1 MSNPWSQ
8 AYEDLRKPYLEGKM
22 AKKDYDGDGKVESG
36 KDEWMGSRDK
46 AIKKDMGK
54 KVAKEH
60 HQKDADGKVIEHE
73 DTTPS
78 SVEEEQITE
87 LSKKTLGGYVKKAS
101 KETRGNMVATQHG
114 SGIPKKARDIKLKQV
129 NKRLKGMEKAGAKMA
144 KEENVDEM
152 ITLTK
157 GDYASRNVAGSAYSN
172 AAKKKFDSKIYKA
185 GGGLGSNF
193 LPLANSHEPEGP
205 AIEEAKVDAGKSPET
220 KEKERNI
227 RKFGVG
233 HNVSGHGKLR
243 RSLHRMNRGDKK
255 IKGDKSAWTEM
266 ESMQYE
272 PEGDVIDEKMEKDV
286 KSMRYGDGE
295 KEQAARLKKLAKKR
309 GMPMSKMKDHPQ
321 FKKEEKEPPRMQKGA
336 MAYDGPNKARSL
348 AADRVLAKTK
358 AKRDKTVKKES
369 FSDWRSEFVW
379 EDGDSV
385 KKI

>member
-8 AYEDLRKPYLEGKM
+8 AYEDLRKPYYEGKM
-22 AKKDYDGDGKVESG
+22 AKKDYDGDGKIETG
-36 KDEWMGSRDK
+36 TQEYMGSRDK
-46 AIKKDMGK
+46 AIKKAMGK
-54 KVAKEH
+54 KIAKEH
-60 HQKDADGKVIEHE
+60 HQKDKDGNTIPHE

-78 SVEEEQITE
+78 SVEEENINE
-87 LSKKTLGGYVKKAS
+87 LSNKTLGGYIKKAS

-114 SGIPKKARDIKLKQV
+114 SGISKKGKDIKLKQV

-144 KEENVDEM
+144 KEEIV
-152 ITLTK
+152 LTK
-157 GDYASRNVAGSAYSN
+157 GDYASRNVPTSAYAIAQSKN
-172 AAKKKFDSKIYKA
+172 FDENIYKA
-185 GGGLGSNF
+185 GAGLDSNF
-193 LPLANSHEPEGP
+193 LP
-205 AIEEAKVDAGKSPET
+205 
-220 KEKERNI
+220 
-227 RKFGVG
+227 
-233 HNVSGHGKLR
+233 
-243 RSLHRMNRGDKK
+243 
-255 IKGDKSAWTEM
+255 
-266 ESMQYE
+266 
-272 PEGDVIDEKMEKDV
+272 IDEKMHEV

-358 AKRDKTVKKES
+358 AKREKMIKKES

-385 KKI
+385 KKT

>member
-8 AYEDLRKPYLEGKM
+8 AYEELRKPYLEGKM
-22 AKKDYDGDGKVESG
+22 AKKDYDGDGKIESG
-36 KDEWMGSRDK
+36 TDEYMGSRDK
-46 AIKKDMGK
+46 AIKKAMGK
-54 KVAKEH
+54 KIAKEH
-60 HQKDADGKVIEHE
+60 HQKDKDGNTIPHE

-78 SVEEEQITE
+78 SVEEENINE
-87 LSKKTLGGYVKKAS
+87 LSNKTLGGYIKKAS

-114 SGIPKKARDIKLKQV
+114 SGISKKGQDIKLKQV

-144 KEENVDEM
+144 KEEIV
-152 ITLTK
+152 LTR
-157 GDYASRNVAGSAYSN
+157 GDYASRNVPTSAY
-172 AAKKKFDSKIYKA
+172 AIAKSKNFDENIYKA
-185 GGGLGSNF
+185 GAGLDSDF
-193 LPLANSHEPEGP
+193 LP
-205 AIEEAKVDAGKSPET
+205 IE
-220 KEKERNI
+220 
-227 RKFGVG
+227 
-233 HNVSGHGKLR
+233 
-243 RSLHRMNRGDKK
+243 
-255 IKGDKSAWTEM
+255 
-266 ESMQYE
+266 
-272 PEGDVIDEKMEKDV
+272 EKMEKDV

-358 AKRDKTVKKES
+358 AKREKMVKKES

-385 KKI
+385 KKT

>member
-1 MSNPWSQ
+1 
-8 AYEDLRKPYLEGKM
+8 M

-36 KDEWMGSRDK
+36 TDEYMGSKDK
-46 AIKKDMGK
+46 AIKKAMGK

-193 LPLANSHEPEGP
+193 LPLANSHEPEG
-205 AIEEAKVDAGKSPET
+205 
-220 KEKERNI
+220 
-227 RKFGVG
+227 
-233 HNVSGHGKLR
+233 
-243 RSLHRMNRGDKK
+243 
-255 IKGDKSAWTEM
+255 
-266 ESMQYE
+266 
-272 PEGDVIDEKMEKDV
+272 DVIDEKMEKDV

>member
-1 MSNPWSQ
+1 
-8 AYEDLRKPYLEGKM
+8 
-22 AKKDYDGDGKVESG
+22 
-36 KDEWMGSRDK
+36 
-46 AIKKDMGK
+46 MGK

-193 LPLANSHEPEGP
+193 LPLANSHEPEG
-205 AIEEAKVDAGKSPET
+205 
-220 KEKERNI
+220 
-227 RKFGVG
+227 
-233 HNVSGHGKLR
+233 
-243 RSLHRMNRGDKK
+243 
-255 IKGDKSAWTEM
+255 
-266 ESMQYE
+266 
-272 PEGDVIDEKMEKDV
+272 DVIDEKMEKDV

>member
-22 AKKDYDGDGKVESG
+22 AKKDYDGDGKIESG
-36 KDEWMGSRDK
+36 TDEYMGSRDK
-46 AIKKDMGK
+46 AIKKAMGK
-54 KVAKEH
+54 KIAKEH

-73 DTTPS
+73 VEDTTPA
-78 SVEEEQITE
+78 SVEEENINE
-87 LSKKTLGGYVKKAS
+87 LSNKTLGGYIKKAS

-114 SGIPKKARDIKLKQV
+114 SGIPKKAKDIKLKQV

-157 GDYASRNVAGSAYSN
+157 GDYASRNVVGSAYN
-172 AAKKKFDSKIYKA
+172 TAKSKGFDKKIYKA
-185 GGGLGSNF
+185 GGGLGANF
-193 LPLANSHEPEGP
+193 LPLANSH
-205 AIEEAKVDAGKSPET
+205 
-220 KEKERNI
+220 
-227 RKFGVG
+227 
-233 HNVSGHGKLR
+233 
-243 RSLHRMNRGDKK
+243 
-255 IKGDKSAWTEM
+255 
-266 ESMQYE
+266 E

-358 AKRDKTVKKES
+358 AKREKMVKKES

-385 KKI
+385 KKT

>member
-36 KDEWMGSRDK
+36 TDEYMGSKDK
-46 AIKKDMGK
+46 AIKKAMGK

-193 LPLANSHEPEGP
+193 LPLANSHEPEGDT
-205 AIEEAKVDAGKSPET
+205 IEEKKKDLPTTKMYRKAGNLSRDALSKGLDSKEGSKAQDRSSKIVST
-220 KEKERNI
+220 ISTAKEKER
-227 RKFGVG
+227 F
-233 HNVSGHGKLR
+233 
-243 RSLHRMNRGDKK
+243 
-255 IKGDKSAWTEM
+255 
-266 ESMQYE
+266 
-272 PEGDVIDEKMEKDV
+272 
-286 KSMRYGDGE
+286 
-295 KEQAARLKKLAKKR
+295 
-309 GMPMSKMKDHPQ
+309 SKMKTPAAQ
-321 FKKEEKEPPRMQKGA
+321 LRNEGKKKMI
-336 MAYDGPNKARSL
+336 
-348 AADRVLAKTK
+348 
-358 AKRDKTVKKES
+358 KKES

>member
-22 AKKDYDGDGKVESG
+22 AKKDYDGDGKIESG
-36 KDEWMGSRDK
+36 TDEYMGSKDK
-46 AIKKDMGK
+46 AIKKAMGK

-193 LPLANSHEPEGP
+193 LPLANSHEPEGDV
-205 AIEEAKVDAGKSPET
+205 IEAKVDAGKSPET

>member
-8 AYEDLRKPYLEGKM
+8 AYEDLRKPYYEGKM
-22 AKKDYDGDGKVESG
+22 AKKDYDGDGKIESG
-36 KDEWMGSRDK
+36 TDEYMGSRDK
-46 AIKKDMGK
+46 AIKKAMGK
-54 KVAKEH
+54 KIAKEH
-60 HQKDADGKVIEHE
+60 HQKDKDGNTIPHE

-78 SVEEEQITE
+78 SVEEENINE
-87 LSKKTLGGYVKKAS
+87 LSNKTLGGYIKKAS

-114 SGIPKKARDIKLKQV
+114 SGISKKGKDIKLKQV

-144 KEENVDEM
+144 KEEIV
-152 ITLTK
+152 LTK
-157 GDYASRNVAGSAYSN
+157 GDYASRNVPTSAYAIAQSKN
-172 AAKKKFDSKIYKA
+172 FDENIYKA
-185 GGGLGSNF
+185 GAGLDSDF
-193 LPLANSHEPEGP
+193 LP
-205 AIEEAKVDAGKSPET
+205 IE
-220 KEKERNI
+220 
-227 RKFGVG
+227 
-233 HNVSGHGKLR
+233 
-243 RSLHRMNRGDKK
+243 
-255 IKGDKSAWTEM
+255 
-266 ESMQYE
+266 
-272 PEGDVIDEKMEKDV
+272 EKMEKDV

-358 AKRDKTVKKES
+358 AKREKMVKKES

-385 KKI
+385 KKT

>member
-8 AYEDLRKPYLEGKM
+8 AYEELRKPYLEGKM
-22 AKKDYDGDGKVESG
+22 AKKDYDGDGKIETG
-36 KDEWMGSRDK
+36 TQEYMGSRDK
-46 AIKKDMGK
+46 AIKKAMGK

-60 HQKDADGKVIEHE
+60 HQKDADGKVIEHDTE

-78 SVEEEQITE
+78 SVEEEQINE
-87 LSKKTLGGYVKKAS
+87 LSNKTLGGYIKKAS
-101 KETRGNMVATQHG
+101 KETRGNMMATQHG
-114 SGIPKKARDIKLKQV
+114 SGISKKGKDIKLKQV

-144 KEENVDEM
+144 KEEIV
-152 ITLTK
+152 LTK
-157 GDYASRNVAGSAYSN
+157 GDYASRNVPTSAYAIAQSKN
-172 AAKKKFDSKIYKA
+172 FDENIYKA
-185 GGGLGSNF
+185 GAGLDSDF
-193 LPLANSHEPEGP
+193 LP
-205 AIEEAKVDAGKSPET
+205 
-220 KEKERNI
+220 
-227 RKFGVG
+227 
-233 HNVSGHGKLR
+233 
-243 RSLHRMNRGDKK
+243 
-255 IKGDKSAWTEM
+255 
-266 ESMQYE
+266 
-272 PEGDVIDEKMEKDV
+272 IDEKMHEV

-358 AKRDKTVKKES
+358 AKREKMIKKES

-385 KKI
+385 KKT

>member
-8 AYEDLRKPYLEGKM
+8 AYEDLRKPYYEGKM
-22 AKKDYDGDGKVESG
+22 AKKDYDGDGKIESG
-36 KDEWMGSRDK
+36 TDEYMGSRDK
-46 AIKKDMGK
+46 AIKKAMGK

-60 HQKDADGKVIEHE
+60 HQKDAEGKVIEHDTE

-87 LSKKTLGGYVKKAS
+87 LSNKTLGGYIKKAS
-101 KETRGNMVATQHG
+101 KETRGNMMATQHG
-114 SGIPKKARDIKLKQV
+114 SGISKKGKDIKLKQV
-129 NKRLKGMEKAGAKMA
+129 NKRLKGMEKAGSKMA
-144 KEENVDEM
+144 KEEIV
-152 ITLTK
+152 LTR
-157 GDYASRNVAGSAYSN
+157 GDYASRNVPTSAY
-172 AAKKKFDSKIYKA
+172 AIAKSKNFDENIYKA
-185 GGGLGSNF
+185 GAGLDSDF
-193 LPLANSHEPEGP
+193 LP
-205 AIEEAKVDAGKSPET
+205 IE
-220 KEKERNI
+220 
-227 RKFGVG
+227 
-233 HNVSGHGKLR
+233 
-243 RSLHRMNRGDKK
+243 
-255 IKGDKSAWTEM
+255 
-266 ESMQYE
+266 
-272 PEGDVIDEKMEKDV
+272 EKMEKDV

-358 AKRDKTVKKES
+358 AKREKMVKKES

-385 KKI
+385 KKT

>member
-8 AYEDLRKPYLEGKM
+8 AYEDLRKPYYEGKM
-22 AKKDYDGDGKVESG
+22 AKKDYDGDGKIETG
-36 KDEWMGSRDK
+36 TQEYMGSRDK
-46 AIKKDMGK
+46 AIKKAMGK
-54 KVAKEH
+54 KIAKEH
-60 HQKDADGKVIEHE
+60 HQKDKDGNTIPHE

-78 SVEEEQITE
+78 SVEEENINE
-87 LSKKTLGGYVKKAS
+87 LSNKTLGGYIKKAS

-114 SGIPKKARDIKLKQV
+114 SGISKKGKDIKLKQV

-144 KEENVDEM
+144 KEEIV
-152 ITLTK
+152 LTK
-157 GDYASRNVAGSAYSN
+157 GDYASRNVPTSAYAIAQSKN
-172 AAKKKFDSKIYKA
+172 FDENIYKA
-185 GGGLGSNF
+185 GAGLDSDF
-193 LPLANSHEPEGP
+193 LP
-205 AIEEAKVDAGKSPET
+205 
-220 KEKERNI
+220 
-227 RKFGVG
+227 
-233 HNVSGHGKLR
+233 
-243 RSLHRMNRGDKK
+243 
-255 IKGDKSAWTEM
+255 
-266 ESMQYE
+266 
-272 PEGDVIDEKMEKDV
+272 IDEKMHEV

-358 AKRDKTVKKES
+358 AKREKMIKKES

-385 KKI
+385 KKT

>member
-22 AKKDYDGDGKVESG
+22 AKKDYDGDGKIESG
-36 KDEWMGSRDK
+36 TDEYMGSKDK
-46 AIKKDMGK
+46 AIKKAMGK

-193 LPLANSHEPEGP
+193 LPLANSHEPEGDV
-205 AIEEAKVDAGKSPET
+205 IEAKVDAGKSPET

-358 AKRDKTVKKES
+358 AKRDKMVKKES

>member
-8 AYEDLRKPYLEGKM
+8 AYEELRKPYLEGKM
-22 AKKDYDGDGKVESG
+22 AKKDYDGDGKIETG
-36 KDEWMGSRDK
+36 TQEYMGSRDK
-46 AIKKDMGK
+46 AIKKAMGK
-54 KVAKEH
+54 KIAKEH
-60 HQKDADGKVIEHE
+60 HQKDKDGNTIPHE

-78 SVEEEQITE
+78 SVEEENINE
-87 LSKKTLGGYVKKAS
+87 LSNKTLGGYIKKAS

-114 SGIPKKARDIKLKQV
+114 SGISKKGKDIKLKQV

-144 KEENVDEM
+144 KEEIV
-152 ITLTK
+152 LTK
-157 GDYASRNVAGSAYSN
+157 GDYASRNVPTSAYAIAQSKN
-172 AAKKKFDSKIYKA
+172 FDENIYKA
-185 GGGLGSNF
+185 GAGLDSNF
-193 LPLANSHEPEGP
+193 LP
-205 AIEEAKVDAGKSPET
+205 
-220 KEKERNI
+220 
-227 RKFGVG
+227 
-233 HNVSGHGKLR
+233 
-243 RSLHRMNRGDKK
+243 
-255 IKGDKSAWTEM
+255 
-266 ESMQYE
+266 
-272 PEGDVIDEKMEKDV
+272 IDEKMHEV

-358 AKRDKTVKKES
+358 AKREKMIKKES

-385 KKI
+385 KKT

>member
-8 AYEDLRKPYLEGKM
+8 AYEDLRKPYYEGKM
-22 AKKDYDGDGKVESG
+22 AKKDYDGDGKIETG
-36 KDEWMGSRDK
+36 TQEYMGSRDK
-46 AIKKDMGK
+46 AIKKAMGK
-54 KVAKEH
+54 KIAKEH
-60 HQKDADGKVIEHE
+60 HQKDKDGNTIPHE

-78 SVEEEQITE
+78 SVEEENINE
-87 LSKKTLGGYVKKAS
+87 LSNKTLGGYIKKAS

-114 SGIPKKARDIKLKQV
+114 SGIPKKAKDIKLKQV

-144 KEENVDEM
+144 KEENVNEM

-157 GDYASRNVAGSAYSN
+157 GDYNSRNVVGSAYN
-172 AAKKKFDSKIYKA
+172 TAARKKFDPKIYKA
-185 GGGLGSNF
+185 GGGLGANF
-193 LPLANSHEPEGP
+193 LPLANSH
-205 AIEEAKVDAGKSPET
+205 
-220 KEKERNI
+220 
-227 RKFGVG
+227 
-233 HNVSGHGKLR
+233 
-243 RSLHRMNRGDKK
+243 
-255 IKGDKSAWTEM
+255 
-266 ESMQYE
+266 E

-336 MAYDGPNKARSL
+336 MAYDGPNLARSL

-358 AKRDKTVKKES
+358 AKREKMVKKES

-385 KKI
+385 KKT

>member
-8 AYEDLRKPYLEGKM
+8 AYEELRKPYLEGKM
-22 AKKDYDGDGKVESG
+22 AKKDYDGDGKIETG
-36 KDEWMGSRDK
+36 TQEYMGSRDK
-46 AIKKDMGK
+46 AIKKAMGK
-54 KVAKEH
+54 KIAKEH
-60 HQKDADGKVIEHE
+60 HQKDKDGNTIPHE

-78 SVEEEQITE
+78 SVEEENINE
-87 LSKKTLGGYVKKAS
+87 LSNKTLGGYIKKAS

-114 SGIPKKARDIKLKQV
+114 SGISKKGKDIKLKQV

-144 KEENVDEM
+144 KEEIV
-152 ITLTK
+152 LTK
-157 GDYASRNVAGSAYSN
+157 GDYASRNVPTSAYAIAQSKN
-172 AAKKKFDSKIYKA
+172 FDENIYKA
-185 GGGLGSNF
+185 GAGLDSNF
-193 LPLANSHEPEGP
+193 LP
-205 AIEEAKVDAGKSPET
+205 
-220 KEKERNI
+220 
-227 RKFGVG
+227 
-233 HNVSGHGKLR
+233 
-243 RSLHRMNRGDKK
+243 
-255 IKGDKSAWTEM
+255 
-266 ESMQYE
+266 
-272 PEGDVIDEKMEKDV
+272 IDEKMHEV

-358 AKRDKTVKKES
+358 AKREKMVKKES

-385 KKI
+385 KKT

>member
-22 AKKDYDGDGKVESG
+22 AKKDYDGDGKIESG
-36 KDEWMGSRDK
+36 TDEYMGSRDK
-46 AIKKDMGK
+46 AIKKAMGK
-54 KVAKEH
+54 KITKEH

-73 DTTPS
+73 VEDTTPA
-78 SVEEEQITE
+78 SVEEENINE
-87 LSKKTLGGYVKKAS
+87 LSNKTLGGYIKKAS

-114 SGIPKKARDIKLKQV
+114 SGISKKGKDIKLKQV

-144 KEENVDEM
+144 KEEIV
-152 ITLTK
+152 LTK
-157 GDYASRNVAGSAYSN
+157 GDYASRNVLGSAYN
-172 AAKKKFDSKIYKA
+172 TAKSKGFDKKIYKA
-185 GGGLGSNF
+185 GRGLGANF
-193 LPLANSHEPEGP
+193 LPLANSH
-205 AIEEAKVDAGKSPET
+205 
-220 KEKERNI
+220 
-227 RKFGVG
+227 
-233 HNVSGHGKLR
+233 
-243 RSLHRMNRGDKK
+243 
-255 IKGDKSAWTEM
+255 
-266 ESMQYE
+266 E

-358 AKRDKTVKKES
+358 AKREKMVKKES

-379 EDGDSV
+379 EDGDSI
-385 KKI
+385 KKT